1 MTVLFTG
8 SFSIPAGVNQR
19 TAVVV
24 PGNVK
29 QAGRSLTCSLQM
41 DSTAFPTG
49 TTIISMG
56 LSTDGGVTYHTASN
70 TIDGPVSQDG
80 DPFFTM
86 TYCLGVQ
93 DVVTHARLTT
103 SAPSAFVLPVTLGVA
118 S

>member
-1 MTVLFTG
+1 VF
-8 SFSIPAGVNQR
+8 
-19 TAVVV
+19 VV
-24 PGNVK
+24 PGAVK
-29 QAGRSLTCSLQM
+29 QPNRPLTLSISVDARS
-41 DSTAFPTG
+41 FPIG

-86 TYCLGVQ
+86 TYCLGV
-93 DVVTHARLTT
+93 DVVVTHARLTT